1 MTDTTKIYEFLF
13 NRGLENL
20 PPTVE
25 SLFRLNDIRKA
36 TIVDYQQEIDRLHQE
51 GLEQYRSTYKEV
63 IRQEIM
69 RELRTMT
76 IGELADAIAEDTE

>member
-13 NRGLENL
+13 NRGLEGM
-20 PPTVE
+20 PPTVD
-25 SLFRLNDIRKA
+25 SLFKLIDLRKA
-36 TIVDYQQEIDRLHQE
+36 TIADYQQEIDRLHQN
-51 GLEQYRSTYKEV
+51 GLEQYRSAYKEV